1 MCAARATTRVG
12 KPLSAV
18 GDAMGRRRRRAD
30 VVVALVAAL
39 ARGATARE
47 YPATICAR
55 DAGAATSSARAR
67 DDARATC
74 ENAHVDARRVV
85 DDRGRACAWYEVD
98 SVTGCCSTTTTA
110 ARYACDGCDESARC
124 CRDYETCAACCQGPT
139 HDVEAAMKRHA
150 RGRNQIATGFFEDAF
165 EYCKSR
171 CRTQPSVTF
180 HENTYAYDT
189 AYCYGDYP
197 VNEDPVPAKGKKT
210 FAGDS
215 ADES

>member
-1 MCAARATTRVG
+1 
-12 KPLSAV
+12 
-18 GDAMGRRRRRAD
+18 
-30 VVVALVAAL
+30 
-39 ARGATARE
+39 
-47 YPATICAR
+47 
-55 DAGAATSSARAR
+55 
-67 DDARATC
+67 
-74 ENAHVDARRVV
+74 
-85 DDRGRACAWYEVD
+85 
-98 SVTGCCSTTTTA
+98 
-110 ARYACDGCDESARC
+110 
-124 CRDYETCAACCQGPT
+124 
-139 HDVEAAMKRHA
+139 MKRHA

-197 VNEDPVPAKGKKT
+197 ANEDPVPAKGKKT

>member
-1 MCAARATTRVG
+1 MCG
-12 KPLSAV
+12 
-18 GDAMGRRRRRAD
+18 
-30 VVVALVAAL
+30 
-39 ARGATARE
+39 
-47 YPATICAR
+47 
-55 DAGAATSSARAR
+55 AR